1 MTLKFARK
9 RYSFYSLLASM
20 LYFFLFPLCT
30 SSCTPEDTFRTS
42 MINIVRD
49 VHTMYVPE
57 EEDVT
62 QIFKKIRST
71 QYVSLLS

>member
-1 MTLKFARK
+1 
-9 RYSFYSLLASM
+9 M

-57 EEDVT
+57 EDVA
-62 QIFKKIRST
+62 QVFKKIRST
-71 QYVSLLS
+71 QYVSLLSESKVNMNG